1 MYRGLIGVE
10 RLNMELQNA
19 LNPGEPVVSR
29 RGFGFRLR
37 DKVMQIKNNYDKDVF
52 NGDMGRIISADS
64 RKQQLIVSFDGR
76 LVVYGFSELDELDPA
91 YAVSV
96 HKAQGSEFPAVI
108 MPVHTQHYMMLQ
120 RNLLYTGITRGRRL
134 VVLVGTKKAL
144 AMAVKN
150 NKTSLRHTQLAER
163 LKAAMQERV

>member
-144 AMAVKN
+144 ALAVKN
-150 NKTSLRHTQLAER
+150 NKTRLRYTRLAHR
-163 LKAAMQERV
+163 LQAGL